1 VTNIAGEGGGGPEEV
16 EGRPWR
22 LAIEHVTS
30 FSYAEPVRSSFNEVR
45 MAPLTTARQ
54 NTLRADVFTAPLT
67 AAYWYTD
74 YWGTRMLAFD
84 IAQPHVAL
92 EIRAAATVDTG
103 PAPEVPVN
111 ASWDEIEGVADRF
124 AEYLAP
130 TAYTRCDDN
139 LDDIGGELRRD
150 TPLGTVEAVLS
161 WVYEAI
167 AYEPGVTSVHTSAP
181 EVVAAGKGVCQDRA
195 HVALALLR
203 WSGIPARYVSGYLH
217 PHLDPVI
224 GDTVDG
230 QSHAWMEVWTG
241 GWWESDPTNPGTV
254 GRRHVTVGRGR
265 DYGDVAPLKG
275 IYAGGSENE
284 MTTVVRITR
293 QM

>member
-1 VTNIAGEGGGGPEEV
+1 MASPADGGVGQRGGG
-16 EGRPWR
+16 PWR
-22 LAIEHVTS
+22 LAIEHLTS

-54 NTLRADVFTAPLT
+54 NALRVDVVTVPAAP
-67 AAYWYTD
+67 AYWYTD
-74 YWGTRMLAFD
+74 YWGTRVLAFD
-84 IAQPHVAL
+84 VAPPHGAL
-92 EIRAAATVDTG
+92 QIRATATVDAG
-103 PAPEVPVN
+103 EPAEVPVT
-111 ASWDEIEGVADRF
+111 ASWGEVERVRDRF

-130 TAYTRCDDN
+130 TAYTRCDDH
-139 LDDIGGELRRD
+139 LDDIADRLRRD
-150 TPLGTVEAVLS
+150 TPLHTVEAVLG
-161 WVYEAI
+161 WVNDTI
-167 AYEPGVTSVHTSAP
+167 AYEQGVTGVHTSAP

-203 WSGIPARYVSGYLH
+203 RAGVPARYVSGYLH
-217 PHLDPVI
+217 PHPEPVI
-224 GDTVDG
+224 GDTVDA

-265 DYGDVAPLKG
+265 DYWDVAPLKG
-275 IYAGGSENE
+275 IYAGGSD
-284 MTTVVRITR
+284 TVMSTAVRITR